1 MRFWFCF
8 KNINQF
14 TRPDNADPICQNFG
28 VCSIFN
34 PTLIGFVICQFRLFS
49 FFLCF
54 SLFIINRQTS
64 FEPGI
69 PRQDYGIIQGFV
81 DKPSMAP
88 LSSIM
93 TTESCVVC
101 KYMYHSMDGWMTCD
115 FTSFST
121 VFQSYQGDGRLIM
134 KGCVQWSSGLR
145 LRRYCLD
152 LLERGSNSV
161 C

>member
-1 MRFWFCF
+1 M
-8 KNINQF
+8 
-14 TRPDNADPICQNFG
+14 
-28 VCSIFN
+28 CSIFN
-34 PTLIGFVICQFRLFS
+34 PTSIGFVICQFRLFS

-54 SLFIINRQTS
+54 SLCIINRQTS

-81 DKPSMAP
+81 DKPSMTP

-101 KYMYHSMDGWMTCD
+101 QCIIQWMDGWMTCY

-145 LRRYCLD
+145 LRRFCPICSSGDRTLSA
-152 LLERGSNSV
+152 RSV
-161 C
+161 GQRLTH